1 MKMHLKIF
9 NTNGN
14 LVKDIWTSKK
24 RRIFYF
30 IHENKIPNA
39 RYFVKVTYSNGFTN
53 SGEYSSKQ
61 DVLLA
66 FNAFMEKCHDR

>member
-9 NTNGN
+9 NKNGTVVTNTRT
-14 LVKDIWTSKK
+14 VKK
-24 RRIFYF
+24 RRILYL
-30 IHENKIPNA
+30 IQADKTPNA
-39 RYFVKVTYSNGFTN
+39 RFFIKVTYSKGFTN

-66 FNAFMEKCHDR
+66 FNAFMEK